1 MFSLKKNASKIAMTY
16 LAAALKQAKF
26 KYIDTQFYSDHL
38 KQFGT
43 KKISRKKYQE
53 ILKKNASEK
62 KPKFPE
68 KLDKLILEYFK

>member
-1 MFSLKKNASKIAMTY
+1 MTY

-43 KKISRKKYQE
+43 KKISRKK
-53 ILKKNASEK
+53 ISRNFKKMFQK
-62 KPKFPE
+62 KT
-68 KLDKLILEYFK
+68 